1 MAKSI
6 MDYWHKA
13 QKMPAGRFF
22 FNKLLGFMVPYT
34 GSISPKVLEL
44 RPGFARAQITDRRGI
59 RNHLNS
65 VHAIALMNLG
75 ELVTGLAM
83 TSQLTG
89 KGRAII
95 TKLEMEYHKKARGVL
110 EASCTYE
117 GVDELTKAEHRIQ
130 SEIRNTKGEVVA
142 TAYATWLIGPK

>member
-1 MAKSI
+1 MAQSL
-6 MDYWHKA
+6 MDTWEKA
-13 QKMPAGRFF
+13 QKFPGGRFF
-22 FNKLLGFMVPYT
+22 FNKMLGFMVPYT
-34 GSISPKVLEL
+34 GSIKPQVLEL
-44 RPGFARAQITDRRGI
+44 RPGFAKARIVERRAL

-95 TKLEMEYHKKARGVL
+95 TKLEMEYHKKARGSL
-110 EASCTYE
+110 EATCSYE
-117 GVDELTKAEHRIQ
+117 GVDELTKAEHRIA
-130 SEIRNTKGEVVA
+130 SEICNSNGEVVA